1 MHFILL
7 FVLKKN
13 TPNTKTV
20 NEVCQ
25 LVPYIR
31 IPTYVEFCLLI
42 DSRNTALN
50 QLLLY
55 RELWKRGGRERQIR
69 ARSKAV
75 MKYLFLLSRITTTRS
90 N

>member
-1 MHFILL
+1 MHFVLL

-31 IPTYVEFCLLI
+31 IPTHLEFCLLI
-42 DSRNTALN
+42 DSWNTALY

-55 RELWKRGGRERQIR
+55 RELWKRGEENGKLEQDL
-69 ARSKAV
+69 KQ
-75 MKYLFLLSRITTTRS
+75 L
-90 N
+90 